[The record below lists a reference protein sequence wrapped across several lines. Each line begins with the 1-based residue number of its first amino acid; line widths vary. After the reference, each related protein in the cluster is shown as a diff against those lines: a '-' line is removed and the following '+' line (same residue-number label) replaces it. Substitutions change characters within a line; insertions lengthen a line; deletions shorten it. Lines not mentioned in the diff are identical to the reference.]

1 MTAILTAWGDPPP
14 SAAIDAAAEALR
26 GGDIVGVP
34 TDTVYGLA
42 ADPWHSGAADR
53 LFLVKGRPR
62 QVELP
67 VLVAS
72 EEQALELATAVPDA
86 ARRLMARFWPG
97 ALTIVLPR
105 REDVSADLGEED
117 ETVGVRCPDHPV
129 PLALCR
135 VFGPIATTSANRH
148 GAEPLTTAAAVAEG
162 LPGVALVLD
171 AGTCNRPSSTV
182 VDATGELPKL
192 LRAGSIPWGEI
203 LSTVAARGGSR
214 PAERL

>member
-1 MTAILTAWGDPPP
+1 MVLDAGGRPPP
-14 SAAIDAAAEALR
+14 PAAIAAAVDALR

-62 QVELP
+62 RVELP
-67 VLVAS
+67 LLVAG
-72 EEQALELATAVPDA
+72 EVQALQLATAVPDC

-105 REDVSADLGEED
+105 GQDMSADLGDDD
-117 ETVGVRCPDHPV
+117 ETIGLRCPDHPV
-129 PLALCR
+129 PLALCQA
-135 VFGPIATTSANRH
+135 VGPIATTSANRH
-148 GAEPLTTAAAVAEG
+148 GSEPLTTAAAVAAT

-171 AGTCNRPSSTV
+171 GGPCDRPASTV
-182 VDATGELPKL
+182 VDATGEVPKL
-192 LRAGSIPWGEI
+192 LRAGCIDWEQIVS
-203 LSTVAARGGSR
+203 VAS
-214 PAERL
+214 PP